1 MTAPAWRRRLG
12 AWADELRALRHDLHR
27 YPETA
32 FEEVRTAATVA
43 RLLRRWG
50 VETHEGIAGTGVVGV
65 IRGGDGPMIGLRADM
80 DALNMEEANAFA
92 HRSEVPGKMHGCGH
106 DGHTVMLLA
115 AARLLAER
123 PHFGGT
129 AILIFQP
136 AEEAEGGAQAMID
149 AGLFDRWPVDAVFAL
164 HNLPG
169 LPIGHF
175 ALRSGPIMAG
185 VEDFTIRIEGKGG
198 HGGIPHKTIDPIP
211 AIAEIVL
218 ACQTI
223 VARAI
228 DPLAAAVVSVTRLS
242 AGASN
247 NVVPD
252 SAQIGGTFR
261 YLDSATGDVIR
272 SRLTALTRGVAAA
285 HGVTGHFDCFDAY
298 PPTVNSDAETA
309 FCAATLRAFVGAE
322 RLDESTPPLM
332 GAEDFSFMLN
342 RRPGCY
348 AFIGNGDGA
357 GSCMI
362 HNPRYD
368 FNDASIPIGAEY
380 FVRLVH
386 AFCARSGR

>member
-1 MTAPAWRRRLG
+1 MEWSQYPIPVMRLEARFG
-12 AWADELRALRHDLHR
+12 DRIV
-27 YPETA
+27 PA
-32 FEEVRTAATVA
+32 FEQRPSNIWAMVAEAAKRNPDGEALIFGRERLTWREVAQKSMQAA
-43 RLLRRWG
+43 
-50 VETHEGIAGTGVVGV
+50 AGFKE
-65 IRGGDGPMIGLRADM
+65 IGLKLTKVPKSFTVHKTMQRVL
-80 DALNMEEANAFA
+80 DA
-92 HRSEVPGKMHGCGH
+92 RRKMIE
-106 DGHTVMLLA
+106 D
-115 AARLLAER
+115 
-123 PHFGGT
+123 
-129 AILIFQP
+129 
-136 AEEAEGGAQAMID
+136 
-149 AGLFDRWPVDAVFAL
+149 GLFQRFPCDAVFAL